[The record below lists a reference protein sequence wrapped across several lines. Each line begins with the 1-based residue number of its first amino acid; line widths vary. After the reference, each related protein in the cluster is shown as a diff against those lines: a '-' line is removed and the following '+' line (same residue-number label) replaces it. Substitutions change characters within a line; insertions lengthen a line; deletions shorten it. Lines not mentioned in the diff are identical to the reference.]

1 MDKDKL
7 FLDYLTDKKES
18 LLAAIKKAKDARD
31 NAPSATESHSD
42 TRRSQAEKLVVALE
56 IELNNIQKIEDN
68 LQDAKLVFF
77 EIMINGNLNK
87 FLLVPNGMGG
97 AELNGVRLLSE
108 DTPLGSELKSKIT
121 GDVFDFNGQNITIL
135 KVE

>member
-7 FLDYLTDKKES
+7 FLSYLADRKIN
-18 LLAAIKKAKDARD
+18 LLKAIEKAKDARD

-56 IELNNIQKIEDN
+56 IELNNIQKVEDN
-68 LQDAKLVFF
+68 PQDIKLVYF
-77 EIMINGNLNK
+77 EMTINSNLNK
-87 FLLVPNGMGG
+87 FLLVPSGMGG
-97 AELNGVRLLSE
+97 AELNGIRFLSE
-108 DTPLGSELKSKIT
+108 DTPLGSELKSKNT
-121 GDVFDFNGQNITIL
+121 GDEFDFNGQKVAIL

>member
-7 FLDYLTDKKES
+7 FLSYLADRKTN
-18 LLAAIKKAKDARD
+18 LLKAITKAKDARD

-56 IELNNIQKIEDN
+56 IELNNIQKVEDN
-68 LQDAKLVFF
+68 PQDVKLVYF
-77 EIMINGNLNK
+77 EVEINYVLNK
-87 FLLVPNGMGG
+87 FLLVPSGMGG
-97 AELNGVRLLSE
+97 AELNGIRFLSE
-108 DTPLGSELKSKIT
+108 DTPLGNELKSKNT
-121 GDVFDFNGQNITIL
+121 GDEFDFNGQKIKIL

>member
-7 FLDYLTDKKES
+7 FLSYLADRKTN
-18 LLAAIKKAKDARD
+18 LLKAITKAKDARD

-56 IELNNIQKIEDN
+56 IELNNIQKVEDN
-68 LQDAKLVFF
+68 PQDVKLVYF
-77 EIMINGNLNK
+77 EVEINYVLNK
-87 FLLVPNGMGG
+87 FLLVPSGMGG
-97 AELNGVRLLSE
+97 AELNGIRLLSE
-108 DTPLGSELKSKIT
+108 DTPLGNELKSKNT
-121 GDVFDFNGQNITIL
+121 GDEFDFNGQKIKIL

>member
-7 FLDYLTDKKES
+7 FLSYLTDKKAS
-18 LLAAIKKAKDARD
+18 LIRAIEKAKDARD

-56 IELNNIQKIEDN
+56 IELNSLQKAEDSI
-68 LQDAKLVFF
+68 DDIKLVYF
-77 EIMINGNLNK
+77 EMTIYDNLNK
-87 FLLVPNGMGG
+87 FLLVPSGMGG
-97 AELNGVRLLSE
+97 SELNGIRFISE
-108 DTPLGSELKSKIT
+108 DTPLGSELKSKNV
-121 GDVFDFNGQNITIL
+121 GDEFDFNGQKIAIL

>member
-7 FLDYLTDKKES
+7 FLIYLADRKTN
-18 LLAAIKKAKDARD
+18 LLKAITKAKDARD

-56 IELNNIQKIEDN
+56 IELNNIQKVEDN
-68 LQDAKLVFF
+68 PQDVKLVYF
-77 EIMINGNLNK
+77 EVEINYVLNK
-87 FLLVPNGMGG
+87 FLLVPSGMGG
-97 AELNGVRLLSE
+97 AELNGIRFLSE
-108 DTPLGSELKSKIT
+108 DTPLGNELKSKNT
-121 GDVFDFNGQNITIL
+121 GDEFDFNGQKIKIL

>member
-7 FLDYLTDKKES
+7 FLSYLSDKKTN
-18 LLAAIKKAKDARD
+18 LAKAIEKAKDARD

-56 IELNNIQKIEDN
+56 IELNSIQKVEDN
-68 LQDAKLVFF
+68 LQDAKLVYF
-77 EIMINGNLNK
+77 ELTINGALNK
-87 FLLVPNGMGG
+87 FLFVPSGLGG
-97 AELNGVRLLSE
+97 AELSGVRFLSE
-108 DTPLGSELKSKIT
+108 DTLLGNELKSKNI
-121 GDVFDFNGQNITIL
+121 GDEFDFNGQKIVVL

>member
-7 FLDYLTDKKES
+7 FLDYLTDKKKS
-18 LLAAIKKAKDARD
+18 LLTAIKKAKDARD

-56 IELNNIQKIEDN
+56 IELDGILKIEDN
-68 LQDAKLVFF
+68 LQDVKLVYF
-77 EIMINGNLNK
+77 EMTINSVLNK

-97 AELNGVRLLSE
+97 AELNGIRFLSE
-108 DTPLGSELKSKIT
+108 DTPLGSEIKSKMV
-121 GDVFDFNGQNITIL
+121 GDAFDFNGQKITIL